1 MAWRR
6 AARTGVVRR
15 AGADHDRGLTALAP
29 PARRGTP
36 PGFDPALLAELG
48 RDAVFVIGAGREV
61 VYANAEA
68 RGLIEA
74 GYLLEVTP
82 LGVVEAIDE
91 GSRGVLRAA
100 VIGAL
105 AQGRSTCL
113 DIVLPCRPRHRL
125 AVRPLAGCAGEELAV
140 LTARNLDEYLHRCA
154 AAAGDRFEL
163 SDAER
168 RLAEGLLR
176 GLSPGDYADAC
187 GIKISTVRSQ
197 MKALFAKTGVARQS
211 DLMLRIG
218 ILAE

>member
-1 MAWRR
+1 M
-6 AARTGVVRR
+6 
-15 AGADHDRGLTALAP
+15 
-29 PARRGTP
+29 
-36 PGFDPALLAELG
+36 
-48 RDAVFVIGAGREV
+48 FVLGAGREL

-74 GYLLEVTP
+74 AYLVETTP

-91 GSRGVLRAA
+91 ASRGPLRAA

-105 AQGRSTCL
+105 AQGRSTWL

-125 AVRPLAGCAGEELAV
+125 AVRPLAGHNGQELAV

-154 AAAGDRFEL
+154 VAAAHCFDL

-187 GIKISTVRSQ
+187 GTKISTVRSQ

-218 ILAE
+218 VLAE